1 MKTNQPHFSHTC
13 ANGLK
18 VIAEKKSHSSSIALS
33 LLVPIGAA
41 YEKQDKKGSANLLI
55 DMFFKGAG
63 SWNNVELSTQ
73 YEDIGVRKGFS
84 SGIEVSTFSM
94 AMLPEN
100 FSKALSILRTNILE
114 PSLPESELENVKSIA
129 FQDLKSIEDEPSS
142 FVMQELVKEFYP
154 SPHNSSQIG
163 NAEGIKNTS
172 IDDIK
177 NLYNERFKPSNSIL
191 AISGNFNWEE
201 IITVIE
207 KEFSDWKGESGKLE
221 TGKVREKSFIRHI
234 ERDTSQVQIA
244 IAYPSLTNSHDDLY
258 VAKVANSVLSG
269 GMAGRLFVE
278 VREKRGLVYN
288 VSSSHSSNR
297 LYGAVFAS
305 AGTTPENAQETFDVM
320 LEQLSSLEQGATEDE
335 LKRAKADLKSKLI
348 MRSDLNSSRVS
359 SIINDT
365 WNLERVRSL
374 EELKT
379 GIDSV
384 KSEDIIRYS
393 KEFRLNPLTVL
404 SLGKKSISYEIL

>member
-1 MKTNQPHFSHTC
+1 
-13 ANGLK
+13 
-18 VIAEKKSHSSSIALS
+18 
-33 LLVPIGAA
+33 
-41 YEKQDKKGSANLLI
+41 
-55 DMFFKGAG
+55 
-63 SWNNVELSTQ
+63 
-73 YEDIGVRKGFS
+73 
-84 SGIEVSTFSM
+84 
-94 AMLPEN
+94 
-100 FSKALSILRTNILE
+100 
-114 PSLPESELENVKSIA
+114 
-129 FQDLKSIEDEPSS
+129 
-142 FVMQELVKEFYP
+142 
-154 SPHNSSQIG
+154 
-163 NAEGIKNTS
+163 
-172 IDDIK
+172 
-177 NLYNERFKPSNSIL
+177 
-191 AISGNFNWEE
+191 
-201 IITVIE
+201 
-207 KEFSDWKGESGKLE
+207 
-221 TGKVREKSFIRHI
+221 
-234 ERDTSQVQIA
+234 
-244 IAYPSLTNSHDDLY
+244 
-258 VAKVANSVLSG
+258 
-269 GMAGRLFVE
+269 MAGRLFVE

-365 WNLERVRSL
+365 WNLKRVRSL

-384 KSEDIIRYS
+384 TSEDIIRYS